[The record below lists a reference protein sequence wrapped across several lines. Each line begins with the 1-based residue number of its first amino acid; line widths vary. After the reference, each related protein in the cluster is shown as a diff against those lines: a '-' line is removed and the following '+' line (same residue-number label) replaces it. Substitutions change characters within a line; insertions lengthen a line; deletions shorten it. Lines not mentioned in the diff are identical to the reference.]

1 MCVRVYLWVH
11 VCVCVCVPAHASHS
25 DETHPKFSRSHTR
38 ATEKKIFRKIN
49 PSLKLRNLQRC
60 IKSDISTPCSFR
72 EISSFNFF
80 GRLVKFK
87 ALLNPKCWVLACFI
101 EVLEFY
107 HLNNFF
113 IKYIEYNKKQPLSR
127 ATEGVDRLEQS
138 EYSDKKYAE
147 VQ

>member
-1 MCVRVYLWVH
+1 MFACGCVSKSVCNSKKECLRVKIRPSESKRRLYLCVCGYIYGCMCVCVRVS
-11 VCVCVCVPAHASHS
+11 AHASHS

-38 ATEKKIFRKIN
+38 ATEKRSSEKIN

-87 ALLNPKCWVLACFI
+87 ALLNPKCRVLSCFV
-101 EVLEFY
+101 E
-107 HLNNFF
+107 
-113 IKYIEYNKKQPLSR
+113 
-127 ATEGVDRLEQS
+127 A
-138 EYSDKKYAE
+138 
-147 VQ
+147 